1 MRTGLR
7 STPRWEQISSARL
20 GCALPPKMT
29 ISASI
34 ALLTVLRRGRRRT
47 AHRRKPQLL
56 PYLLLDGPRGWRR
69 VHGDHALLTAKHVNG
84 RLGLLMEV
92 PQPDGERLLDVIGP
106 AAGHPRADL
115 IVWHVEVN
123 HRVHIV
129 VLHEELRL
137 RDRAREP
144 VDDKPEVPVMLSQ
157 PPMDHRLHQ
166 VVAYQLAG
174 RQAPPDLGAH
184 LRVVGHLPPEDI
196 PHADVREVKVSGQ
209 QLALRPLA
217 APLDAH
223 NHVLAHANTLAYATA
238 RPCLAIGF
246 TSPPVSPMNHLKQTH
261 NGPAEPMRERRP
273 ALAAH

>member
-1 MRTGLR
+1 MTAVTRPAEAPRAASAISSNSTRLSWTGLTSGWIRLTSPSRQFACNCTCRQSLANRLMRTGLR

-157 PPMDHRLHQ
+157 PPLDHRLHQ

-184 LRVVGHLPPEDI
+184 LRVVGHLPPE
-196 PHADVREVKVSGQ
+196 
-209 QLALRPLA
+209 
-217 APLDAH
+217 
-223 NHVLAHANTLAYATA
+223 
-238 RPCLAIGF
+238 
-246 TSPPVSPMNHLKQTH
+246 
-261 NGPAEPMRERRP
+261 
-273 ALAAH
+273 